1 MNSVARLF
9 SPNEVLLDLD
19 VKDKQALFAAIGH
32 LWEKHHGLTASEV
45 VDSLTAREKL
55 GSTGLGQG
63 VAIPHARVA
72 GLTKTVAAF
81 VRPRVPIDF
90 DSPDGKPVAY
100 CFVMMVPAQATTQH
114 LQILAD
120 VAKMLSNA
128 HFREQ
133 IGAAQSQAEIHR
145 LFDLSPIP
153 VDAIPQK
160 KNGRN
165 LESEKRE

>member
-1 MNSVARLF
+1 MNSFAPLF

-19 VKDKQALFAAIGH
+19 VKDKQALFVAVGR
-32 LWEKHHGLTASEV
+32 LWEEHRGLAATEV

-72 GLTKTVAAF
+72 GLTKAVAAF
-81 VRPRVPIDF
+81 VRPAVPIEF
-90 DSPDGKPVAY
+90 DSPDGNPVAY
-100 CFVMMVPAQATTQH
+100 CFVMLAPARATAQH

-128 HFREQ
+128 HFRDQ
-133 IGAAQSQAEIHR
+133 IGTAQSQADIHR
-145 LFDLSPIP
+145 LFDLSSGQI
-153 VDAIPQK
+153 DAVRK
-160 KNGRN
+160 KK
-165 LESEKRE
+165 SE